1 MRCAAVS
8 TGAHSC
14 PEDAGSVSAFLLWG
28 GHALELSWCEHRI
41 LQKYTSAKNYVNL
54 IFLCYQTVVFLHVIP
69 VVFYKTPGG
78 NDKVL
83 QYRIA

>member
-8 TGAHSC
+8 IGAHSC
-14 PEDAGSVSAFLLWG
+14 PEDTGSVSAFLLWG
-28 GHALELSWCEHRI
+28 GHDLKLSWREHRI

-54 IFLCYQTVVFLHVIP
+54 IFLCYQTVVFLRVIP
-69 VVFYKTPGG
+69 VVFYKTPGE
-78 NDKVL
+78 NDKDL

>member
-1 MRCAAVS
+1 MCCAAAS
-8 TGAHSC
+8 TGARSS
-14 PEDAGSVSAFLLWG
+14 PEDAVSASAFLLWG
-28 GHALELSWCEHRI
+28 GYGLKLSWCEHRI
-41 LQKYTSAKNYVNL
+41 LQKYASAKNYVNL

-78 NDKVL
+78 NDKAL